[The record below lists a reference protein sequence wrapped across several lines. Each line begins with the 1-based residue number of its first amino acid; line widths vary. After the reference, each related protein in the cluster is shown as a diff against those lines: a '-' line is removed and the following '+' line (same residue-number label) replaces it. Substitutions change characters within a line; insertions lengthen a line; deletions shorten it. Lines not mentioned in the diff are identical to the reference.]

1 MKDTQLLINND
12 KDIQKE
18 MPVTEVKEEQK
29 AFDEELQ
36 KLLKEEAAK
45 SPLSVMGFT
54 PVRAYI
60 PDRNPLK
67 NIYPIIDGKVYA
79 VISTNHVTRQ
89 TKYEAIEPTLNDED
103 KKALK
108 LVRDHFTAT
117 IDTTLTELGGLDAA
131 LESLRKGL
139 DEAVSLH
146 KLNLE
151 DFRKE
156 KLMYYL
162 ARDYLDYDKIDIMMK
177 DPYIED
183 ISCNGPKVPLYIWH
197 RVYESIPTNII
208 FNEESELD
216 AYIIRLAYKSKRMIS
231 VANPILDAALP
242 DGSRAQMTYSKYAT
256 KQGSTFTIRKFKADP
271 LTIVDL
277 IKNHTLSAKMAGLF
291 WYLVENKISIFCC
304 GGVASGKTTMLNGLS
319 AFIAPD
325 AKIVTIED
333 TPEVQLYHENWIR
346 AVTRPSTGSSAGI
359 TLFDLLKAAMRQ
371 RPDYIL
377 VGEIRGEEAYT
388 LFQAMSTGHLGLA
401 TLHAESTQSALR
413 RLETEP
419 MNIPRMMISGL
430 NMIVI
435 MARRDVNG
443 RPGRRIITA
452 AEVQGLSDQNEIM
465 VQNLFDWDPKT
476 DTWNMPNTSFYL
488 KKAAIMKGITIEQAQ
503 SDIDARSEM
512 LTYMVNKNKRGFKE
526 VTQVIREYMSTP
538 ESAKEALLKVVEEDV
553 EVEEN

>member
-1 MKDTQLLINND
+1 MRDTQLLINNEKELQ
-12 KDIQKE
+12 KD
-18 MPVTEVKEEQK
+18 MPAKEVKEVQK
-29 AFDEELQ
+29 AFEEDLQ

-45 SPLSVMGFT
+45 SPSKALGFA
-54 PVRAYI
+54 PVRAFI
-60 PDRNPLK
+60 PDRIPLK
-67 NIYPIIDGKVYA
+67 NIYPIVDGKAFA
-79 VISTNHVTRQ
+79 VISTNHTTRQ
-89 TKYEAIEPTLNDED
+89 TRYEAVEPTLTDED

-117 IDTTLTELGGLDAA
+117 IDTTLTEVGGLDAA
-131 LESLRKGL
+131 LNSLKKGL
-139 DEAVSLH
+139 EEAVSLH

-151 DFRKE
+151 EFRKE

-208 FNEESELD
+208 FNDDSELD
-216 AYIIRLAYKSKRMIS
+216 TYIIRLAYKSKRMIS

-277 IKNHTLSAKMAGLF
+277 IKNHTISAKMAGLF

-319 AFIAPD
+319 TFIAPD
-325 AKIVTIED
+325 AKIITIED

-346 AVTRPSTGSSAGI
+346 AVTRPSTGSSVGI

-419 MNIPRMMISGL
+419 MNIPRMMIAGL

-443 RPGRRIITA
+443 RPGRRILTA
-452 AEVQGLSDQNEIM
+452 AEVQGLNDKNEII
-465 VQNLFDWDPKT
+465 VQNLFEWDPKT
-476 DTWNMPNTSFYL
+476 DTWNMPNQSYYL
-488 KKAAIMKGITIEQAQ
+488 KKAAVMKGITIEQAQ
-503 SDIDARSEM
+503 SDIDARAEM
-512 LTYMVNKNKRGFKE
+512 LTYLVNHNKRGFKE
-526 VTQVIREYMSTP
+526 VTQVIRDYMSTP
-538 ESAKEALLKVVEEDV
+538 ESAREALMKEDEA
-553 EVEEN
+553 EVETN